1 MTDVTAPSDWHLD
14 LQIPTVLLPRDGRLR
29 PSPVRVPELPLSG
42 PSEAC
47 RLALEQ
53 ASAGEVLRRLES
65 ESGLAMERDRLRVEL
80 LELGDQI
87 PGLRFERAEL
97 RRELIELKEEIQ
109 SSKETRDALL
119 AMSVPLM
126 AESPDRALMED
137 ELQSLRSEVQSLH
150 RRNSVLDASSSGSW
164 GPTEFL
170 RRSLK
175 AGRQRFD
182 DS

>member
-14 LQIPTVLLPRDGRLR
+14 LPFPTVLLHSDARLR
-29 PSPVRVPELPLSG
+29 PLPVPVPELPLSG

-47 RLALEQ
+47 RHGAER
-53 ASAGEVLRRLES
+53 AGTGEVLRRLES
-65 ESGLAMERDRLRVEL
+65 ESALATERDRLGVEV

-87 PGLRFERAEL
+87 PGLRRERAEL
-97 RRELIELKEEIQ
+97 RRELLVLKEEIQ
-109 SSKETRDALL
+109 TAKETRDALL

-126 AESPDRALMED
+126 AESPDRDLMED
-137 ELQSLRSEVQSLH
+137 ELNSLRSEVQSLH
-150 RRNSVLDASSSGSW
+150 RRNSVLDVSSSGSW

-170 RRSLK
+170 RRSLRVGK
-175 AGRQRFD
+175 QRFD